1 MLRRHL
7 IRFAVLAGGSACL
20 PFEDAL
26 AREAPYAPLLTL
38 RHAVSVGGQLLFI
51 GTQHT
56 IDKNH
61 PELAEMR
68 MLIQQFKPDVA
79 LIEGGNWPIDLDPA
93 ELASRHGEMAFA
105 KRVSS
110 DAGAITQDA
119 DPPFDLEI
127 RHVAEQF
134 DIRLVKLFY
143 VLRMVPQI
151 LRSNAG
157 ESAQRLQAWMTA
169 PYLNVTPQMREVIRT
184 EEELN
189 ATLHL
194 FAPRFQSWR
203 DAEDSMVV
211 ASTGRLSVLNEVA
224 RRSVRFREEH
234 ALAAVD
240 VHMKQGRRVLLVMG
254 RGHVEALEGS
264 LKARLGT

>member
-1 MLRRHL
+1 MRRREL
-7 IRFAVLAGGSACL
+7 TRFAFLLVTVCACL
-20 PFEDAL
+20 PHVDAA

-38 RHAVSVGGQLLFI
+38 RHTGRNGGRLLFI

-56 IDKNH
+56 VDRNH
-61 PELAEMR
+61 PELAEMQ

-79 LIEGGNWPIDLDPA
+79 LIEGGNWPIDLELA

-110 DAGAITQDA
+110 DVGAITQSA
-119 DPPFDLEI
+119 DPPFEMEI

-157 ESAQRLQAWMTA
+157 DSARKLQAWMNT
-169 PYLNVTPQMREVIRT
+169 PYLNISTQMREVIRT
-184 EEELN
+184 EDELN
-189 ATLHL
+189 ETLRL
-194 FAPRFQSWR
+194 FAPRFRSWR
-203 DAEDSMVV
+203 DAEGSMVT
-211 ASTGRLSVLNEVA
+211 APTGKLSILNEVA
-224 RRSVRFREEH
+224 RRSVRFREDH
-234 ALAAVD
+234 VTAAVSA
-240 VHMKQGRRVLLVMG
+240 HMKQGRRVLLVMG
-254 RGHVEALEGS
+254 GHLEALES
-264 LKARLGT
+264 RLKAMLGR